1 MRGRRKGQTINIK
14 SYELAQAVIRGEIKR
29 LYLAGHN
36 HRHGQAVAIEYV
48 DAAPVRFYIDL
59 SHARNAVE
67 RFNRR
72 FG

>member
-1 MRGRRKGQTINIK
+1 MGKHTMSK
-14 SYELAQAVIRGEIKR
+14 ASYERAQAVHRGEIKR

-36 HRHGQAVAIEYV
+36 RHHGQAVALEFV
-48 DAAPVRFYIDL
+48 DAEPVRFYGDL
-59 SHARNAVE
+59 AHARKVVE

>member
-1 MRGRRKGQTINIK
+1 MSKA
-14 SYELAQAVIRGEIKR
+14 SYERAKAVHRGEIKR

-36 HRHGQAVAIEYV
+36 RQHGQAVALEFV
-48 DAAPVRFYIDL
+48 DAAPVRFYDDL
-59 SHARNAVE
+59 PYARKVIE

>member
-1 MRGRRKGQTINIK
+1 MNQHCYQRAK
-14 SYELAQAVIRGEIKR
+14 SILNGEIKR

-36 HRHGQAVAIEYV
+36 HKRGHAVALEFV
-48 DAAPVRFYIDL
+48 DAEPVRFYSDL
-59 SHARNAVE
+59 SHARRIVD